1 MSQPYRNP
9 FFLLLVIVGSLF
21 VVTASA
27 YGLMAFQTMPASAG
41 NMAGNMAGE
50 AKLGEIKPPVWDD
63 HPLWRWL
70 REHAVRMLLAEV
82 AALAVLTVAAIGTD
96 RWWERRA

>member
-41 NMAGNMAGE
+41 KMASE
-50 AKLGEIKPPVWDD
+50 AELRETKPLVWDD

-70 REHAVRMLLAEV
+70 QEYAVRLLLAEV

-96 RWWERRA
+96 QWWEQRA